1 MTRSVQLPAPGR
13 GAYDRSLSRAER
25 HAEHRERL
33 LLATAEVLREGALT
47 IAKIVE
53 RAGVSRSTFYEFFDS
68 PEHILAQLEQR
79 FLKVLEVALETALAQ
94 ARTPLERVRVIARAW
109 LEAVEAHRV
118 EAQVALTRRLEAK
131 QLSPAA
137 DALLVMLTRI
147 AQAARSEGAGTLA
160 ASDDVSLLAAAAAV
174 EAISRRHLQTAP
186 LRDGA
191 RVISDTITKLLR

>member
-1 MTRSVQLPAPGR
+1 MTRPVQLPAPGR

-33 LLATAEVLREGALT
+33 LFATAEVLREGAPT

-68 PEHILAQLEQR
+68 PEHILTQLEQR
-79 FLKVLEVALETALAQ
+79 FLKLLEAALERAFTQ
-94 ARTPLERVRVIARAW
+94 ARTPLERVRVTARAW
-109 LEAVEAHRV
+109 LDAVDAHRV
-118 EAQVALTRRLEAK
+118 EALVALTRRLETK
-131 QLSPAA
+131 LLSPAA
-137 DALLVMLTRI
+137 DALLVMLRRI
-147 AQAARSEGAGTLA
+147 AQAAKSDGAGTLA

-174 EAISRRHLQTAP
+174 EAISRHHLKVAP